1 MTFNLFCAFNV
12 STCRN
17 GPQLTSFV
25 LHSSKRRTALSVNE
39 AGAKLAGYSTQKY
52 IFITNNYLKK
62 SLSNNLDVI
71 ILNKIIFYKYQ
82 I

>member
-39 AGAKLAGYSTQKY
+39 AGAKLAGYTFHKKY
-52 IFITNNYLKK
+52 ISVITDLNSYLK
-62 SLSNNLDVI
+62 
-71 ILNKIIFYKYQ
+71 
-82 I
+82 

>member
-39 AGAKLAGYSTQKY
+39 AGAKLAGYKRYISIIIDNYVKEEVCLIIHSSNLKY
-52 IFITNNYLKK
+52 DHF
-62 SLSNNLDVI
+62 V
-71 ILNKIIFYKYQ
+71 
-82 I
+82 